1 MSFHCTLRTEAV
13 HRNDPTGQVG
23 THPPGFSELDLSSS
37 VPGVVFH
44 DPREPA

>member
-23 THPPGFSELDLSSS
+23 THPPIFSGLELPQDGLSQRWL
-37 VPGVVFH
+37 